1 MTVVIDRFEVGREF
15 ATHGPVRVEAED
27 MVRWA
32 AATDDYTTFHFDPSA
47 AQKRGFDAPVV
58 TGPWKSAVLKILL
71 QGWLG
76 AEATIRRFETRYLV
90 PDMLGNELTFGGEIA
105 GIDYAEDGS
114 RLIECDLWIKRSDG
128 TVSVKARAVAST
140 FVDEGPGLPMDRLRK
155 AVRLGEVVGT
165 FEYRVDESDVNRF
178 AAGIG
183 GSVVTEHSPGTAATI
198 FWAALDP
205 IERRDI
211 DPDNFLH
218 HLPFP
223 IVGGG
228 NAFNEVEYER
238 PIRAGDV
245 ITVTTRYTEVYEKQ
259 GSKGTLLFR
268 VRENELRDAAGAL
281 VATTR
286 CGHVLAYDLTAVVT
300 KGAS

>member
-1 MTVVIDRFEVGREF
+1 VTDVISPIEVGRKF

-47 AQKRGFDAPVV
+47 AQARGFDSPVV
-58 TGPWKSAVLKILL
+58 TGPWKSAVLKTLL

-76 AEATIRRFETRYLV
+76 AEATILRFETRYLV
-90 PDMLGNELTFGGEIA
+90 PDMLGNELTFGGEID
-105 GIDYAEDGS
+105 GIQYADDGS
-114 RLIECDLWIKRSDG
+114 RLVECDLWIERSDG
-128 TVSVKARAVAST
+128 TVSVKARAVASM
-140 FVDEGPGLPMDRLRK
+140 FIDEGQGLPMERLRK
-155 AVRLGEVVGT
+155 AVRLGEILGT

-178 AAGIG
+178 AAGIE
-183 GSVVTEHSPGTAATI
+183 GSVVTAHSPGTAATV

-211 DPDNFLH
+211 DPDKFLH
-218 HLPFP
+218 HLRFP

-259 GSKGTLLFR
+259 GRKGTLLFR
-268 VRENELRDAAGAL
+268 IRENELRDAAGAL
-281 VATTR
+281 VARTR
-286 CGHVLAYDLTAVVT
+286 CGHVLTYDLTAVVT
-300 KGAS
+300 QGA